1 MCAVMDTAAT
11 MVLGEGQEAGTDLAG
26 RCYVACGNG
35 NGTKLGHDLV
45 VSPLDGSV
53 KEETG

>member
-1 MCAVMDTAAT
+1 MCRDGYCSDYGVRGGT
-11 MVLGEGQEAGTDLAG
+11 GAGTDLAG